1 MFRHF
6 FTALAMLLLLSG
18 LSGCAPSQR
27 QVSME
32 RDLAEMKRRLASV
45 EKRTIGMGDEFT
57 TGMEDRLSELKRR
70 QAETQAG
77 LDGLRVEMHSL
88 HGRMEDMASANQQF
102 QEEVSLIREDLGL
115 KVAAIEDRLNE
126 IENTMENKGNGEPD
140 KQETAEKTTADP
152 SELYEKGRDLIRE
165 GDQFSEARQILQ
177 NFIDDHPDHP
187 LAVNAAYWIGEAFY
201 GEKKYE
207 NAILQ
212 FQDIIEDHSDHNK
225 VPDALLK
232 QGLAFRAMDDR
243 DNARVILEKVVEDHS
258 DSNAA
263 GKAQKILGD
272 LQ

>member
-1 MFRHF
+1 
-6 FTALAMLLLLSG
+6 LGLLLLLSALG
-18 LSGCAPSQR
+18 ACVPSQR
-27 QVSME
+27 QLSME
-32 RDLAEMKRRLASV
+32 RDLAEMKRRLAAL

-57 TGMEDRLSELKRR
+57 SGMEDRLSELGRQ

-88 HGRMEDMASANQQF
+88 RGRMEDMASTSRQF

-115 KVAAIEDRLNE
+115 KVAAIEDRLSE
-126 IENTMENKGNGEPD
+126 LENKVEEKGNQEPE
-140 KQETAEKTTADP
+140 KQTPPEKDHADP
-152 SELYEKGRDLIRE
+152 SDLYEKGRDLIRE
-165 GDQFSEARQILQ
+165 GDRFGEARQILQ
-177 NFIDDHPDHP
+177 EFIDNHPDHP

-212 FQDIIEDHSDHNK
+212 FQDIIEGHPDHNK

-232 QGLAFRAMDDR
+232 QGLAFQAMDDR
-243 DNARVILEKVVEDHS
+243 DNARVILEKVVEDHP

-263 GKAQKILGD
+263 AKAEKILAD
-272 LQ
+272 L